1 MSEKMALLF
10 LCFNVVLNLLIAQPK
25 IVRQPN
31 SLTVNV
37 NEKLELQCFAKCI
50 PEPPE
55 RQWFYCAPNSTSPI
69 LLKGKKSWKL
79 VIDKAR
85 TNNTGYYC
93 CRVQNRRLKEDKYAV
108 FSDYAEV
115 IVKDNTHTELGML
128 LTVTIKLRYCVLH
141 L

>member
-1 MSEKMALLF
+1 MLLLF
-10 LCFNVVLNLLIAQPK
+10 LCFTVILHLLVAQPV
-25 IVRQPN
+25 ILRQPN

-37 NEKLELQCFAKCI
+37 NEKLELQCIAKCI
-50 PEPPE
+50 PEPPDY
-55 RQWFYCAPNSTSPI
+55 QWFYYRNTSVAF
-69 LLKGKKSWKL
+69 LKGKKSWKL
-79 VIDKAR
+79 VIDKV
-85 TNNTGYYC
+85 TMGNTGYYC

-128 LTVTIKLRYCVLH
+128 LMVTIKLKYFISH